1 MKAFFEK
8 SNRLLDLPLDL
19 RPRALLVLAFVFL
32 IPSYLFPL
40 WTLTMFA
47 PQYPEG
53 LRMGIYS
60 WKLEGGN
67 SGQDVKEINILNH
80 YIGMK
85 DIEVQDFTE
94 FKWIPFVVGALG
106 LLVLRAAVL
115 GKLAHVVD
123 CLVLY
128 VYFGAFS
135 LWSFGFKLWW
145 YGHNLASTASVKI
158 PPFMPPMF
166 GFKQLAN
173 FGVWSYPGLGS
184 YSLGLAALALALAV
198 FFAWREGRRSPAAT
212 LRSAA

>member
-1 MKAFFEK
+1 MKTFFEK
-8 SNRLLDLPLDL
+8 SSRLLDLPLDL
-19 RPRALLVLAFVFL
+19 GPRALLVLAFVLL

-67 SGQDVKEINILNH
+67 NGQDVKEINVLNH

-106 LLVLRAAVL
+106 LLILRAAVL

-123 CLVLY
+123 CFVLY
-128 VYFGAFS
+128 LYFGAFS
-135 LWSFGFKLWW
+135 IWSFGYKLWW
-145 YGHNLASTASVKI
+145 YGHNLAPTASVKV
-158 PPFMPPMF
+158 PVFMPPMF

-184 YSLGLAALALALAV
+184 YSLGLVALALALAV
-198 FFAWREGRRSPAAT
+198 FFAWKEGRRRPAAA
-212 LRSAA
+212 LRAAA

>member
-80 YIGMK
+80 YIGMR
-85 DIEVQDFTE
+85 DLTTADFTE